1 MKYLCAE
8 LKEPIMAVVKID
20 VDFNK
25 NLLNAV
31 LVVNDMKVKT
41 FLEIKQAMHEKIATL
56 SLEDI
61 KFVIKE

>member
-1 MKYLCAE
+1 
-8 LKEPIMAVVKID
+8 MAVVKID